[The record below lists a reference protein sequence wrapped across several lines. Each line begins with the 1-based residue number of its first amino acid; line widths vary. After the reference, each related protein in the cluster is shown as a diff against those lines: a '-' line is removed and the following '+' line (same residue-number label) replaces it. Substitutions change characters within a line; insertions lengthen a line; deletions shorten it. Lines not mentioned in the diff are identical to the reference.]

1 MAKIIQDTL
10 KLCVLPKKV
19 IIFRR
24 FILNYFNA
32 FLMQDHFMLTYRLL
46 VKLLLVSFLSLVAN
60 GCSRFVIPGMPN
72 IDARYTPRVAPAK
85 PNIDYK
91 LIPLNSNVIKK
102 QKITHARKF
111 IKHGRPAGIGGYT
124 YRVGPQDIL
133 SITVWDHPEL
143 TIPAGE
149 FRSPTA
155 AGHKV
160 GSDGRFFFPYAGKIQ
175 AAGRTTSQ
183 IRRELEQKLAKFI
196 TKPQVGVSIAAYRSQ
211 QAYISGSVLKP
222 GVYSINDV
230 PLTIRDI
237 IAKSGGLTEK
247 ASDFALFTHHKKKIK
262 IDLDALYRK
271 GDNSQNY
278 IFRGGDSLHIAE
290 KNTAKKVFVMGEVVK
305 PGSILVTRFGMSL
318 AEALSDSGGLKEETA
333 NPTGIFVVRQETR
346 KDKLPSVYQL
356 QLTSVHSML
365 LAEQFSLRP
374 RDVVYVTATPVT
386 RWSRVIGQ
394 LLSTP
399 TILNNTDT
407 LLK

>member
-1 MAKIIQDTL
+1 
-10 KLCVLPKKV
+10 
-19 IIFRR
+19 
-24 FILNYFNA
+24 
-32 FLMQDHFMLTYRLL
+32 MLTYRLL
-46 VKLLLVSFLSLVAN
+46 IKLVFVSFLTITMN
-60 GCSRFVIPGMPN
+60 GCSRFVVPGMPT
-72 IDARYTPRVAPAK
+72 IDARYTPRVAQPK
-85 PNIDYK
+85 PNVDYK
-91 LIPLNSNVIKK
+91 LIPLSSEVIKK
-102 QKITHARKF
+102 QKRAKRSIVTNL
-111 IKHGRPAGIGGYT
+111 GQPAGIGGYS

-183 IRRELEQKLAKFI
+183 IRRDLEQKLAKFI

-211 QAYISGSVLKP
+211 QAYISGEVLKP
-222 GVYSINDV
+222 GVYSIDDV

-247 ASDFALFTHHKKKIK
+247 ASDYALFTHHKKKVK
-262 IDLDALYRK
+262 VDLDALYRK
-271 GDNSQNY
+271 GNNSQNY
-278 IFRGGDSLHIAE
+278 VFRGGDSLHISE
-290 KNTAKKVFVMGEVVK
+290 KNTAKKVFVMGEVAK
-305 PGSILVTRFGMSL
+305 PGSLLLTRFGMSL
-318 AEALSDSGGLKEETA
+318 AEALSDSGGMNEETA
-333 NPTGIFVVRQETR
+333 NPTGIFVVRQENR
-346 KDKLPSVYQL
+346 SDKLPAVYQL

-365 LAEQFSLRP
+365 LAEQFSLRS
-374 RDVVYVTATPVT
+374 RDVVYVTATPVA

-394 LLSTP
+394 LLSTS
-399 TILNNTDT
+399 TITNNTDT

>member
-1 MAKIIQDTL
+1 M
-10 KLCVLPKKV
+10 
-19 IIFRR
+19 
-24 FILNYFNA
+24 N
-32 FLMQDHFMLTYRLL
+32 FMVTYRLCIRLSIKL
-46 VKLLLVSFLSLVAN
+46 VLISFSFILLN

-72 IDARYTPRVAPAK
+72 IDARYTPRLVQPK
-85 PNIDYK
+85 PNVDYK
-91 LIPLNSNVIKK
+91 LILLNSQVIKAQAK
-102 QKITHARKF
+102 PHNNIT
-111 IKHGRPAGIGGYT
+111 IKSGRPIGIGGYS
-124 YRVGPQDIL
+124 YRVGAQDIL

-149 FRSPTA
+149 FRSPSA
-155 AGHKV
+155 SGHIV

-211 QAYISGSVLKP
+211 QAYISGQVLKP
-222 GVYSINDV
+222 GVYPINDV

-247 ASDFALFTHHKKKIK
+247 ASDYALLSHHKKKIK

-271 GDNSQNY
+271 GKNSQNY
-278 IFRGGDSLHIAE
+278 VLRGGDSLHIAE
-290 KNTAKKVFVMGEVVK
+290 KNTSKKIFVMGEVKK
-305 PGSILVTRFGMSL
+305 PGTLVLTRFGMSL
-318 AEALSDSGGLKEETA
+318 AEALSDSGGLNEETA
-333 NPTGIFVVRQETR
+333 NPTGIFVVRQER
-346 KDKLPSVYQL
+346 RNDKLPSVYQL
-356 QLTSVHSML
+356 QMTSVHSMQ
-365 LAEQFSLRP
+365 LAEQFHLRS
-374 RDVVYVTATPVT
+374 RDVVYVTASPVT